1 MVYLVFPVDS
11 FSGWGVCGKYL
22 VKELSNYT
30 DVKLVAENVI
40 YENILDELDYRLLI
54 ESQISKEEIN
64 YIKDS
69 KLYNVNGVVLHA
81 IAGNTLISVIP
92 QLKGE
97 KNFGYIFFEEN
108 ILSKELIENGRRN
121 FDLVIAGSK
130 WNEALLRYYGLNNVE
145 TILQGIDPSVFNP
158 YYSEKQYFKDKFVIF
173 SGGKFEFRKGQDI
186 VIKAFGYLQ
195 DKYKDVILIN
205 SWYNLWPHSFQTM
218 KMSKNIHFSID
229 NICIDS
235 VEDYIHTINKII
247 SDNGID
253 ISNVI
258 TLPLM
263 PNIMMAKIYKNTDIG
278 LFPNRCEG
286 GSNLVMMEYM
296 ACGKPVIASYNSGHK
311 DVLNEENSILLSR
324 MKPVIV
330 KDDRDLNIAIWEEP
344 DIDEVI
350 EKLIWAY
357 HNREELLKIGKKAG
371 KDMSRLTWSETAK
384 RFYEIMIR

>member
-186 VIKAFGYLQ
+186 VIKAFRYLQ

-218 KMSKNIHFSID
+218 KMSKNIYFSID

-253 ISNVI
+253 ISKVI

>member
-218 KMSKNIHFSID
+218 KMSKNIYFSID

-253 ISNVI
+253 ISKVI